1 MGTLKLKKSSN
12 RVMTP
17 RKGGTDGPGVEDE
30 AAPRTGTP
38 SESLPSEPAEGEGHT
53 MELAEFRAALE
64 AQGVVLRPPFMV
76 RIDKAIREATG
87 IPWKQIERNLAR
99 LTNRRG
105 YHQAVIESPV
115 RYDLAGKPSG
125 PVDPEH
131 KDRARELLAKSR
143 R

>member
-1 MGTLKLKKSSN
+1 MGTLKLKKPSK
-12 RVMTP
+12 RMMTP
-17 RKGGTDGPGVEDE
+17 RKGGHE
-30 AAPRTGTP
+30 ASGEAGE
-38 SESLPSEPAEGEGHT
+38 SESVVEPSSEPRPPERAEGEGHT

-64 AQGVVLRPPFMV
+64 ASGLVLRPPFMV

-105 YHQAVIESPV
+105 DHQAVIESPV
-115 RYDLAGKPSG
+115 RYDLAGEPSG

-131 KDRARELLAKSR
+131 KARARELLAKSR
-143 R
+143 S